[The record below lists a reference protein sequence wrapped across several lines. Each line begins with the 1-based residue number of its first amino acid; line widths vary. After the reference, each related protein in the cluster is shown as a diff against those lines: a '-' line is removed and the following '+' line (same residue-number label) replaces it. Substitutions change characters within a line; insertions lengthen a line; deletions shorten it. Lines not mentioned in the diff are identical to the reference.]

1 MVARRR
7 TTITGR
13 LGSLRSMTATRLS
26 AAVAFLLAAVGI
38 GIQIAAGADYPVV
51 PPGAIILVAAAA
63 VCLLWRRWWAL
74 LLPAAVALLL
84 LVGGALA
91 PNTAD
96 NLDAGGGRMWG
107 TLLQLAAMVVGLVVT
122 VLVAFRERRTA

>member
-1 MVARRR
+1 
-7 TTITGR
+7 
-13 LGSLRSMTATRLS
+13 MTATRLS

-51 PPGAIILVAAAA
+51 PPGAIILVVAAA

-74 LLPAAVALLL
+74 LPAAIALFL

-107 TLLQLAAMVVGLVVT
+107 TVLQLAAMVVALVVT
-122 VLVAFRERRTA
+122 VLAAVRERRTA